1 VIYALPIAIVLAV
14 YFAHLFRKQRQRKR
28 ITRWAANRS
37 ALGDDAFYAALD
49 LPSISKKHAVLVRA
63 TISDAVQIPKEL
75 IAPSDRVAELEKVG
89 DPSHPTTIDFLE
101 DVLRVTDGETGSTLM
116 TVRDFVIEFAPQLKQ
131 WREGSKRDSSAD
143 G

>member
-14 YFAHLFRKQRQRKR
+14 YFAHLFRKQRLRKR
-28 ITRWAANRS
+28 VARWAADRS
-37 ALGDDAFYAALD
+37 ALDDDAFYAALE
-49 LPSISKKHAVLVRA
+49 LPSINKEHAITVRA

-89 DPSHPTTIDFLE
+89 EPSHPTTIDFLE
-101 DVLRVTDGETGSTLM
+101 DVLSVTNGGTESALM

-131 WREGSKRDSSAD
+131 G
-143 G
+143 